1 MGFLKFQSPIL
12 ISGEQLEPITAATT
26 GTTMANY
33 GISTITST
41 VSLKTFTLATPV
53 KGVKKVIICTNATTG
68 LVARVG
74 LGAASVFSSAG
85 TGTTK
90 DTLRFTRADQSITLI
105 GLSSSRWAM
114 LPAPTAATVATS

>member
-1 MGFLKFQSPIL
+1 MGFLKFPSPIL
-12 ISGEQLEPITAATT
+12 FSGEARVPITAATT

-41 VSLKTFTLATPV
+41 AALKTYTLALPT
-53 KGVKKVIICTNATTG
+53 KGVVKTIICTNATTG

-85 TGTTK
+85 SGTTK
-90 DTLRFTRADQSITLI
+90 DTLRFTRADQTITLI

-114 LPAPTAATVATS
+114 LPAPTAVTVATS